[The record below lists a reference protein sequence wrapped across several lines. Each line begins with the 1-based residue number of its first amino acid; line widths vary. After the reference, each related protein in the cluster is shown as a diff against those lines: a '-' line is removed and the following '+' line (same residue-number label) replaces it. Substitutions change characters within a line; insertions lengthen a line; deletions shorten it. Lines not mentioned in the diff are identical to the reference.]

1 MTGSGAPRHRAPPDR
16 GPGSQ
21 RCLRRPVCCDASV
34 HGVMIPLN
42 LWETLFVSEELISAL
57 HAIVGDAGLKTAG
70 DETAPF
76 LTDWHGQYQG
86 RSLAVVMPE
95 TTEQVSQVMALAD
108 RHDIVVVPQGGNTG
122 FMGGATPDA
131 DGRSILLSLRRM
143 NRIREMDP
151 VNMSMTVEAGCV
163 LQALHDA
170 TEQQGLYFPLNLAA
184 KGKLHHWRQSRHQ
197 RWWAQ
202 CGALRHHART
212 DAGCRGGPDG
222 GRVLN
227 LLSGLRK
234 DNTGYDL
241 RHLFVG
247 SEGTLGV
254 ITAATMKLFPQPV
267 ARATAFAEVRDV
279 EAAVTLL
286 HRLQAASGGGVE
298 AFELIPADILH
309 VVFHHFPEIPQ
320 PLATRGAMNVLME
333 IASTNPA
340 SGVADDTGLAPLQE
354 IMQDTLASALEDG
367 LVIDATIA
375 ASETQRKALWDVR
388 EMAPESHKR
397 SQGVARSDISLSQ
410 SALAPFYAEMVDGVR
425 AIDPN
430 LWICGYGHIGDGNLH
445 FNLVADERSNS
456 DFAEKKDRLYE
467 LIYEKVAKY
476 NGSISAEHG
485 IGQTKR
491 AQLAKVKAPDVLDV
505 MRAIKGSLDPKN
517 LMNPGKMI

>member
-1 MTGSGAPRHRAPPDR
+1 MSA
-16 GPGSQ
+16 
-21 RCLRRPVCCDASV
+21 
-34 HGVMIPLN
+34 
-42 LWETLFVSEELISAL
+42 ELINAL
-57 HAIVGDAGLKTAG
+57 HAIVGDAGLKTG
-70 DETAPF
+70 DGDTTSF

-86 RSLAVVMPE
+86 QAVAVVMPDS
-95 TTEQVSQVMALAD
+95 TEQVSAVMALAD
-108 RHDIVVVPQGGNTG
+108 AHDVVVVPQGGNTG
-122 FMGGATPDA
+122 FMGGATPDSR
-131 DGRSILLSLRRM
+131 GRTILLSLRRM
-143 NRIREMDP
+143 NRIREIDAT
-151 VNMSMTVEAGCV
+151 NMSMTVEAGCV
-163 LQALHDA
+163 LQTLHEA
-170 TEQQGLYFPLNLAA
+170 TEREGLYFPLNLAA
-184 KGKLHHWRQSRHQ
+184 KGSCTIGGNL
-197 RWWAQ
+197 
-202 CGALRHHART
+202 GT
-212 DAGCRGGPDG
+212 NAGGLNVVRYGTTRELTLGVEVVLMG

-279 EAAVTLL
+279 AAAVDLL

-333 IASTNPA
+333 IGSSNPA
-340 SGVADDTGLAPLQE
+340 SGLANDSGETPLQV
-354 IMQDTLASALEDG
+354 IIQDTLASAFEDG
-367 LVIDATIA
+367 LVLDATIA
-375 ASETQRKALWDVR
+375 ASETQRRSLWDVR

-397 SQGVARSDISLSQ
+397 SKGVARSDISLSQ
-410 SALAPFYAEMVDGVR
+410 SALAPFYAEMVDGVK

-430 LWICGYGHIGDGNLH
+430 LLICGYGHLGDGNLH
-445 FNLVADERSNS
+445 FNIVADERSNS
-456 DFAEKKDRLYE
+456 DFEAKKDQLYS
-467 LIYEKVAKY
+467 LIYEKVAKH

-491 AQLAKVKAPDVLDV
+491 AQLAKVKQPEVLDV
-505 MRAIKGSLDPKN
+505 MRAIKASIDPKN
-517 LMNPGKMI
+517 LMNPGKVI